1 MLLVE
6 ELEHL
11 FNYLLGAFG
20 MRFSGLVNR
29 IAGEAT
35 DAWDLHFAASEAKRR
50 GEDVIILTI
59 GDPDFATPEHFTEAG
74 IAALRAGDTHYSD
87 MEGRPKLRAA
97 IAARFHKLSGVMV
110 TRDNVVV
117 TAGAQN
123 ALYSAARCIADAGDE
138 IIALDPTYVTYD
150 AVIRGTGATL
160 IQSPQPAP
168 DFRVDLETLAK
179 RVTSKTRAIFY
190 ASPNNPTGA
199 TMGRDELEGIAR
211 IARDN
216 NLWVIADE
224 VYGDLTFDRPHV
236 SIASLPGMAERT
248 VTIGS
253 LSKSHAMTGWRSG
266 WAIGPAALARH
277 MTNLA
282 IAMHYGLPGF
292 IQEAAYVAITEGD
305 AEVKRMGE
313 IYRRRRDLMLG
324 ALDSVPGI
332 RCLKPEAGMF
342 MMIDVA
348 NSGLSAKE
356 FAWKLFEATGVATLD
371 ATPFGASAK
380 GFLRVAFTI
389 SEAELQDAARR
400 IRAFCEQLAN
410 TKEEESAA

>member
-1 MLLVE
+1 
-6 ELEHL
+6 
-11 FNYLLGAFG
+11 
-20 MRFSGLVNR
+20 MRYAGLVDR

-35 DAWDLHFAASEAKRR
+35 DAWDLHFAASQAKRR
-50 GEDVIILTI
+50 GEDAIILTI
-59 GDPDFATPEHFTEAG
+59 GDPDFATPERFTEAG

-87 MEGRPKLRAA
+87 MDGRPKLRAA
-97 IAARFHKLSGVMV
+97 IAARFQRRSGVAA
-110 TRDNVVV
+110 TEENVVV

-123 ALYSAARCIADAGDE
+123 ALYSAARCIAEAGDE

-160 IQSPQPAP
+160 IQSPQPAASG
-168 DFRVDLETLAK
+168 FRVDLGTLAM
-179 RVTSKTRAIFY
+179 RVTPKTRAIFY

-199 TMGRDELEGIAR
+199 VMGRDELEGIAR
-211 IARDN
+211 IAKAND
-216 NLWVIADE
+216 LWVIADE
-224 VYGDLTFDRPHV
+224 VYADLTFDRPHI
-236 SIASLPGMAERT
+236 SMASLPGMADRT

-266 WAIGPAALARH
+266 WAIGPKALAGH

-292 IQEAAYVAITEGD
+292 IQEAAYAAITEGEAD
-305 AEVKRMGE
+305 VARMRE

-324 ALDSVPGI
+324 ALEDLPGI
-332 RCLKPEAGMF
+332 RCLTPEAGMF

-348 NSGLSAKE
+348 KSGLSAKD
-356 FAWKLFEATGVATLD
+356 FAWKLFETTGVATLD
-371 ATPFGASAK
+371 ATPFGPSAR

-389 SEAELQDAARR
+389 SEPELEEAARR
-400 IRAFCEQLAN
+400 IRSFAGQLATGKAIGN
-410 TKEEESAA
+410 AA

>member
-1 MLLVE
+1 
-6 ELEHL
+6 
-11 FNYLLGAFG
+11 
-20 MRFSGLVNR
+20 MRFSGLVER

-35 DAWDLHFAASEAKRR
+35 DAWDLHFAASLAKRR
-50 GEDVIILTI
+50 GEDAIILTI
-59 GDPDFATPEHFTEAG
+59 GDPDFATPERFTEAG

-87 MEGRPKLRAA
+87 MDGRPKLRAA
-97 IAARFHKLSGVMV
+97 IAKRFQRQSGVAV
-110 TRDNVVV
+110 TEENVVV

-123 ALYSAARCIADAGDE
+123 ALYSAARCIAEPGDE

-168 DFRVDLETLAK
+168 DFRVDLQTLAK
-179 RVTSKTRAIFY
+179 RVTPKTRAIFY

-211 IARDN
+211 IAKAND
-216 NLWVIADE
+216 LWVIADE
-224 VYGDLTFDRPHV
+224 VYGDLTFDRPHIA
-236 SIASLPGMAERT
+236 IASLPDMAERT

-266 WAIGPAALARH
+266 WAIGPTGLAKH

-305 AEVKRMGE
+305 TEVKRMGE
-313 IYRRRRDLMLG
+313 IYRRRRDLMLD
-324 ALDSVPGI
+324 ALQDVPGI

-348 NSGLSAKE
+348 RSGLSAKD

-371 ATPFGASAK
+371 ATPFGPSAN

-389 SEAELQDAARR
+389 SEAELQEAARR
-400 IRAFCEQLAN
+400 IRTFAEGLA
-410 TKEEESAA
+410 AAKGMETAA

>member
-1 MLLVE
+1 
-6 ELEHL
+6 
-11 FNYLLGAFG
+11 
-20 MRFSGLVNR
+20 MRYAGLVDR

-50 GEDVIILTI
+50 GGDVIILTI
-59 GDPDFATPEHFTEAG
+59 GDPDFATPERFTEAG
-74 IAALRAGDTHYSD
+74 IAALRGGDTHYSD
-87 MEGRPKLRAA
+87 MDGRPKLRAA
-97 IAARFHKLSGVMV
+97 IAARFQRQSGVPV
-110 TRDNVVV
+110 TEENVVV

-123 ALYSAARCIADAGDE
+123 ALYSAARCIAEAGTE

-160 IQSPQPAP
+160 VQSPQPAASG
-168 DFRVDLETLAK
+168 FRVDLDTLAK
-179 RVTSKTRAIFY
+179 RVTPKTRAIFY

-199 TMGRDELEGIAR
+199 VMGRDELEGIAR
-211 IARDN
+211 IAKAHD
-216 NLWVIADE
+216 LWVIADE
-224 VYGDLTFDRPHV
+224 VYGDLTFDRPHI
-236 SIASLPGMAERT
+236 SMASLPGMAERT

-266 WAIGPAALARH
+266 WAIGPALLARH

-305 AEVKRMGE
+305 AEVERMGQ

-324 ALDSVPGI
+324 ALQGVPGI

-348 NSGLSAKE
+348 RSGLSAKD
-356 FAWKLFEATGVATLD
+356 FAWKLFEATGAATLD
-371 ATPFGASAK
+371 ATPFGPSAK

-400 IRAFCEQLAN
+400 IRTFSEQLAN
-410 TKEEESAA
+410 NKKVESAA